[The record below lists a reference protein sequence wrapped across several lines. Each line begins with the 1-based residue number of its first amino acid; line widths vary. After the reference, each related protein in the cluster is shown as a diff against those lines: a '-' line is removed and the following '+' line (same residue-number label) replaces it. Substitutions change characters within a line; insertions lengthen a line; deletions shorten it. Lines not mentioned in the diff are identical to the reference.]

1 MKLFGN
7 RRHGTGKFFALGL
20 GFAALLGT
28 SACDED
34 LLNPMAA
41 RQPKVQAYGPSDFY
55 TDGMSMRQ
63 PPPGTVPRQRIT
75 GNKALTTGRQGTE
88 LVTTIPMKVD
98 EPFMRLG
105 QKRYNIT
112 CGTCHGPLGDGD
124 SIVARQMSLK
134 PPPSLM
140 LFADRPV
147 GYLFEVATQGH
158 GLMAAYATELTVK
171 ERWAVVAYVKAL
183 QRSATATLAE
193 APPAE
198 RARLEKETP

>member
-1 MKLFGN
+1 MKFPGNARTSLAFG
-7 RRHGTGKFFALGL
+7 LGL
-20 GFAALLGT
+20 TALVASG
-28 SACDED
+28 CDED

-41 RQPKVQAYGPSDFY
+41 RQPKVGAYGPSDFY

-63 PPPGTVPRQRIT
+63 PPPGTVPRQRLT
-75 GNKALTTGRQGTE
+75 GNPGLTSGREGTN
-88 LVTTIPMKVD
+88 LVTTIPIKVD
-98 EPFMRLG
+98 DALMRLG

-140 LFADRPV
+140 LFADRPA
-147 GYLFEVATQGH
+147 GYIFEVATQGH
-158 GLMAAYATELTVK
+158 GLMAAYAAEMTVK

-183 QRSATATLAE
+183 QRAATATLAE
-193 APPAE
+193 APAAD